1 MMIWYFV
8 RHGEIEAN
16 VKKVYA
22 GWSEEKLTHKGIEQA
37 KKAGETLKEKGIEAI
52 YCSPLRRAVQMAEII
67 SDFLEIDPIVEN
79 SFKELRL
86 GIWEGMSEDEVAR
99 KFPEEWKIWN
109 ERPAE
114 LVLGGRETLGE
125 LQERVLK
132 GLEKVKEG
140 ALTVNSYSLLV
151 NRGEKQ
157 GSGIDSRITN
167 QQITNN
173 SVTRSANYPEENTK
187 VKDMKVVVV
196 THVAIIRVLLLH
208 MENRGLNEYRKIPV
222 PNGGI
227 FLLDN
232 K

>member
-1 MMIWYFV
+1 MNYYLV

-22 GWSEEKLTHKGIEQA
+22 GWSEEGLTPKGIMHAE
-37 KKAGETLKEKGIEAI
+37 KAGQALKEKEIEAI
-52 YCSPLRRAVQMAEII
+52 YCSPLQRAVQTAEII
-67 SDFLEIDPIVEN
+67 GDFLKIDPIVEN

-86 GIWEGMSEDEVAR
+86 GIWEGMSEVKVAR
-99 KFPEEWKIWN
+99 EFPEEWKVWN
-109 ERPAE
+109 ERPAD
-114 LVLGGRETLGE
+114 LVLEGRETLGE

-132 GLEKVKEG
+132 GLEKVKEEG
-140 ALTVNSYSLLV
+140 LTVNSYSLLV

-173 SVTRSANYPEENTK
+173 SGTRSADYAEENTE

-196 THVAIIRVLLLH
+196 THVAVIRVEILSS
-208 MENRGLNEYRKIPV
+208 EGRDLNEYRKIPV
-222 PNGGI
+222 PNGSVFVI
-227 FLLDN
+227 RY
-232 K
+232 